1 MSSIPEVLD
10 ALASKWKDTPP
21 AGLRQDQVFDG
32 PPAGGYVGTEGVSVG
47 ATLDDDDV
55 VAFTRPIADLR
66 GGAREQYTVTCLT
79 WCGSGDTSTKP
90 RRDRVDAILEALEQS
105 LAADLTLGG
114 RVSRVWMTSGA
125 FQQRQTG
132 RGVLVAAQFQLDV
145 TRL

>member
-1 MSSIPEVLD
+1 MSTIPEVLD
-10 ALASKWKDTPP
+10 ALAAKWKADPP
-21 AGLRQDQVFDG
+21 VGLRPDQVFDG

-47 ATLDDDDV
+47 ATFDDDDV

-114 RVSRVWMTSGA
+114 LVSRVWMTSGA

-132 RGVLVAAQFQLDV
+132 RGVLVTAQFQLDV